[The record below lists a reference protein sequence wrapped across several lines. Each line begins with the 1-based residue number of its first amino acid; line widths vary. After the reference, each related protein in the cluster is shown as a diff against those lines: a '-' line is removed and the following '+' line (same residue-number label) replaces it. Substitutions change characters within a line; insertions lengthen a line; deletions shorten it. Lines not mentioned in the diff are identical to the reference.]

1 MIPELIAGPP
11 EANLLSYANPNQS
24 LFLWKPML
32 ACDMSM
38 VDIIWQF
45 DVAKKKSLLFIVNSL

>member
-11 EANLLSYANPNQS
+11 EANLLCYANPNQS

-45 DVAKKKSLLFIVNSL
+45 DVAKKTLLFIVNNL

>member
-45 DVAKKKSLLFIVNSL
+45 DVAKKKIALIYSQ